1 ALQPDFRL
9 QRLVDLLRQAKLLVQ
24 RNLFGVELYSAH
36 QCGLK
41 AVGEAQNALVLLFVV
56 HPDGREV
63 GCDLVAQDAFD
74 HVQIV
79 IDQGRR
85 LAVFGPGLDLFPQ
98 AFEEADV
105 SPKFLFI
112 GALGRGPNDESA
124 VTVFAFALDNPL
136 QTLALFIGRNLA
148 RNAGVVHRRHV
159 DQKAAR
165 KGDVAGNARALLA
178 DWLFRNL
185 DQDFLAFFQK
195 IADLRNLLVITTPET
210 AAAATVATS
219 TEITAALKSLA

>member
-1 ALQPDFRL
+1 MLDPLTGNGNQPEVVELQDLGRGTVAAQGLFQRLHHFLTVAALVHVDEIDDDDAAQIAQADLADDFLDGVHVGLDDGVFETGGLAYIFARINVDRHQRFRLIDHDIAAALQPHFRL

-24 RNLFGVELYSAH
+24 RNLFGVELYSPH

-41 AVGEAQNALVLLFVV
+41 AVGEAQNSLVLLFVV

-85 LAVFGPGLDLFPQ
+85 LAVFGARLDLFPQ

-112 GALGRGPNDESA
+112 GS
-124 VTVFAFALDNPL
+124 
-136 QTLALFIGRNLA
+136 
-148 RNAGVVHRRHV
+148 
-159 DQKAAR
+159 
-165 KGDVAGNARALLA
+165 
-178 DWLFRNL
+178 
-185 DQDFLAFFQK
+185 
-195 IADLRNLLVITTPET
+195 LRPRSER
-210 AAAATVATS
+210 
-219 TEITAALKSLA
+219 